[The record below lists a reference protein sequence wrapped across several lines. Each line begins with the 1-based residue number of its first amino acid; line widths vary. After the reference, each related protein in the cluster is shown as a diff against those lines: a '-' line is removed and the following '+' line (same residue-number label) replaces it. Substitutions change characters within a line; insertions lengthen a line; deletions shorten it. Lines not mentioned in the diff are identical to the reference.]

1 MAIEDDNL
9 PFSFSQKKR
18 LRTRNI
24 YSKHFKKS
32 SKKEYRKT
40 RARTRTDT
48 KKKTKMVKY
57 ENVI

>member
-48 KKKTKMVKY
+48 KKKKKKLKW
-57 ENVI
+57 